1 MKYRLDISFFR
12 KDQKFTVAIKMY
24 NLDSTFCDDKILTG
38 NCLGRSFLKT
48 LQ

>member
-1 MKYRLDISFFR
+1 MKWGLDIFFFR
-12 KDQKFTVAIKMY
+12 KNQWLSVTIKKY
-24 NLDSTFCDDKILTG
+24 DLDSAFFDDKILTG